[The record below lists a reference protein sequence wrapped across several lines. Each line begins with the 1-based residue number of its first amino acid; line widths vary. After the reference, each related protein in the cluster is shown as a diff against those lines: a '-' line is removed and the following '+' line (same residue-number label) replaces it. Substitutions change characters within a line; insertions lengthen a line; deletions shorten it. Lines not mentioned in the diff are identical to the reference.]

1 MGGFRFTGLG
11 AGSANGHSLRYEQLF
26 TTSAVTLLGALD
38 MVKGAD
44 IASAGTLNLTTATGN
59 GVHVTGTTTI
69 TAVTL
74 GSGMWRLV
82 VFDGAL
88 TLTHHAT
95 NNNLPGGANI
105 TTAAGDRALYW
116 ADGTTVYC
124 AIYMKANGKPIAGA
138 SGAITSS
145 DFTMSTA
152 RILLRTTAG
161 TGAIEEGSVAGT
173 LSMTGGVL
181 TGKVRLPIRTSG
193 ATETLV
199 AADMGKLVVTSTAS
213 TLTLPLLSAVTDGDI
228 IGFQLNGVADVTVQ
242 RQGTNELSWGTIAN
256 LVSVKLT
263 QYGDYLFLVADTA
276 GGGRWRVLSDGIMGP
291 SFQAQYEGAGQSIG
305 TGTATKLQF
314 NTEISDSHGY
324 YDPTT
329 NFRFTPLIPG
339 WYMVS
344 CSAYISGAAAS
355 RAAVILYKNGAIYT
369 YGQRSYTTN
378 DGVYTVSAPVF
389 FNGTTDFV
397 EAYGITV
404 DAAGTF
410 DDTVESN
417 FFAMRIR

>member
-124 AIYMKANGKPIAGA
+124 VVYVPAAGLVGKGA
-138 SGAITSS
+138 VTSS
-145 DFTMSTA
+145 GLTMSTA
-152 RILLRTTAG
+152 RLLGRTTAA
-161 TGAIEEGSVAGT
+161 TGAIEEISVGASLT
-173 LSMTGGVL
+173 LSAGSLSGTAASDTQAGV
-181 TGKVRLPIRTSG
+181 IEI
-193 ATETLV
+193 ATQAEAESANSTTL
-199 AADMGKLVVTSTAS
+199 AVVTGRQQFH
-213 TLTLPLLSAVTDGDI
+213 PGSAKAWAFVTI
-228 IGFQLNGVADVTVQ
+228 
-242 RQGTNELSWGTIAN
+242 
-256 LVSVKLT
+256 
-263 QYGDYLFLVADTA
+263 
-276 GGGRWRVLSDGIMGP
+276 
-291 SFQAQYEGAGQSIG
+291 
-305 TGTATKLQF
+305 
-314 NTEISDSHGY
+314 
-324 YDPTT
+324 
-329 NFRFTPLIPG
+329 
-339 WYMVS
+339 
-344 CSAYISGAAAS
+344 
-355 RAAVILYKNGAIYT
+355 
-369 YGQRSYTTN
+369 
-378 DGVYTVSAPVF
+378 
-389 FNGTTDFV
+389 
-397 EAYGITV
+397 
-404 DAAGTF
+404 AAGTPTIQRNYNVTSLTDNGVGDF
-410 DDTVESN
+410 TVNFTTAFSDANYCFAPGPSQNGAAGAATVVLENMDNVVRSTTAHRIYLLRTDTGAAVDAPKFSVCY
-417 FFAMRIR
+417 FGDQ